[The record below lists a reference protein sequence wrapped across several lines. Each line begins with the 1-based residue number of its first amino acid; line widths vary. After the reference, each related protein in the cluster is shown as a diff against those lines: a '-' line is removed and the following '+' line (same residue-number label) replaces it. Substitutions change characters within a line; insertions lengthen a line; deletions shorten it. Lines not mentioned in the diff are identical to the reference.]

1 MRKAII
7 PALFAFSFLS
17 MAAKCSKDKKQ
28 AGNCDGVMCTA
39 MFAMVN
45 ITVTDSVG
53 NIVKLDDAYT
63 LRLSNNSTIRTAN
76 NSTPDGS
83 YTVLDDSYQKQ
94 LVNATDSFRFIGIKN
109 GKQVVKETFV
119 IGADCCHI
127 NKQSGKTEVVAN
139 L

>member
-1 MRKAII
+1 MRKGII
-7 PALFAFSFLS
+7 PALIAFSFLS
-17 MAAKCSKDKKQ
+17 MSAKCSKDKKQ
-28 AGNCDGVMCTA
+28 SSNCDGVMCTA

-53 NIVKLDDAYT
+53 NTVKLDDAYT

-119 IGADCCHI
+119 ISADCCHI
-127 NKQSGKTEVVAN
+127 NKQSGKTEVVAD